1 MCRQIFPELIIDYKR
16 TKIILFRITNK
27 IFVMG
32 LLPTRF
38 FLSAS
43 SVFLIVIIFFT
54 AGCAGDGSRQVRETV
69 INIDISDEELKDL
82 FRIKQVFYAL
92 PSPLETAILLKSA
105 GASYSEE
112 LLNPVAN
119 VSRYLTNK
127 SMSINLGIYTTNI
140 CYASLYNQT
149 QTCLRYMDAAKT
161 LADNLGIIDAIDNN
175 TMERFER
182 NIHDQEVIMDIVSE
196 TFMNSS
202 SFLQENNR
210 EPVAAMMF
218 VGGWVEGLYLALNL
232 ASENDL
238 LNNRLVN
245 RIIDSKLSFDIV
257 MLLLEDYSYNQD
269 VSELMVQFE
278 EIGDIFRK
286 IDIRS
291 TRINVINTPDD
302 PVAILSSENT
312 SSIDRDV
319 FRQLKLTVT
328 DLRNGFVN

>member
-1 MCRQIFPELIIDYKR
+1 MDP
-16 TKIILFRITNK
+16 
-27 IFVMG
+27 
-32 LLPTRF
+32 LPTRS
-38 FLSAS
+38 FLSAGS
-43 SVFLIVIIFFT
+43 IFWIIIIFFI
-54 AGCAGDGSRQVRETV
+54 AGCAGDGSRKARETV

-92 PSPLETAILLKSA
+92 PSPLEMAMLLKSA
-105 GASYSEE
+105 DAGYNEE
-112 LLNPVAN
+112 LMNPAGN
-119 VSRYLTNK
+119 VSRYMTNK
-127 SMSINLGIYTTNI
+127 SMAINLGIYTTNI
-140 CYASLYNQT
+140 CYASLYDQT
-149 QTCLRYMDAAKT
+149 QTCMQYMDAAIN

-232 ASENDL
+232 APEDDL
-238 LNNRLVN
+238 FNNSLVN

-257 MLLLEDYSYNQD
+257 MLLLEDYSYDQD
-269 VSELMVQFE
+269 VADLMGQVE
-278 EIGDIFRK
+278 KIGDIFEE

-291 TRINVINTPDD
+291 TRVNVINTPDD
-302 PVAILSSENT
+302 PVAVLRSDNT
-312 SSIDRDV
+312 TSIDRDT
-319 FRQLKLTVT
+319 FRKLKLAVT
-328 DLRNGFVN
+328 DIRNGFVN